1 MFYSTRTVFN
11 DLERFFTYLAP
22 SGMKKPATA
31 KGVFLSIFYAKKKR
45 NSERNWTQSQRNWT
59 QSERNL
65 NGLDFGEQF
74 RMGNNVNITIFNDS
88 EHSWTVQ

>member
-31 KGVFLSIFYAKKKR
+31 KGVFFKSIFYAKK
-45 NSERNWTQSQRNWT
+45 NAILNAI
-59 QSERNL
+59 ERNL
-65 NGLDFGEQF
+65 NVIERNL
-74 RMGNNVNITIFNDS
+74 NAI
-88 EHSWTVQ
+88 

>member
-1 MFYSTRTVFN
+1 MFYSTGTVFN

-31 KGVFLSIFYAKKKR
+31 KGVFLKHFLCKKKR
-45 NSERNWTQSQRNWT
+45 N
-59 QSERNL
+59 SERNL